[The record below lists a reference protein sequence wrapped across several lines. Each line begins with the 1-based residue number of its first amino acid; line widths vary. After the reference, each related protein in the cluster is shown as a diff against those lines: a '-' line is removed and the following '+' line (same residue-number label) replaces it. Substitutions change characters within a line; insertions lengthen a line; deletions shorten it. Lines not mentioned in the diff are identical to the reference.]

1 MNSFI
6 TCSLEARSMIM
17 AVVLKKLLRT
27 AMNIVPEA
35 SSLSMENK
43 LAIQSFSSE
52 NLISEYVRR
61 YGEVQ
66 FYNENGWNSEIIS
79 LIEDVI
85 EAQGEKNTNSILQ
98 MCEAIVD
105 GRDIEKKGVFAELF
119 SGFPLHIFL
128 GSKSFSPE
136 HGA

>member
-1 MNSFI
+1 M
-6 TCSLEARSMIM
+6 LM

-27 AMNIVPEA
+27 AMNIVPG
-35 SSLSMENK
+35 SSSPTTGNFLS
-43 LAIQSFSSE
+43 IQNFSSE
-52 NLISEYVRR
+52 NLLNEYTRR

-66 FYNENGWNSEIIS
+66 FFNKTGWNTDIVA
-79 LIEDVI
+79 LVEDVMD
-85 EAQGEKNTNSILQ
+85 AKGEENYQSILK

-105 GRDIEKKGVFAELF
+105 GRDLEKKSVFADLF

>member
-1 MNSFI
+1 MNSSI
-6 TCSLEARSMIM
+6 TCSFEARSMLM

-27 AMNIVPEA
+27 AMNIIPG
-35 SSLSMENK
+35 SSSPTIENS
-43 LAIQSFSSE
+43 LAIQNFSSE
-52 NLISEYVRR
+52 HLLSEYTRR

-66 FYNENGWNSEIIS
+66 FFDGKTWNMEILS
-79 LIEDVI
+79 LVEDVM
-85 EAQGEKNTNSILQ
+85 EARGKSHYQSILKI
-98 MCEAIVD
+98 CEAIVD
-105 GRDIEKKGVFAELF
+105 GRDLEKKSVFAELF